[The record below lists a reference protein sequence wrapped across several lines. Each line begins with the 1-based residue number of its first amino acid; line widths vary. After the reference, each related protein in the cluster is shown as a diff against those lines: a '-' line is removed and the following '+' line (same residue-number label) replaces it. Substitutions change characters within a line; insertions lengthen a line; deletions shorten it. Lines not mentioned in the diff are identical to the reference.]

1 MEWKSIKTN
10 KPKPGSICVVVD
22 AKGQYSIKRYAEVYV
37 YDRGRETNRWRLEK
51 DKSEYYP
58 LIEKRYEFVSARETY
73 GALPRKDCSLFF
85 CEIPPAPEKA
95 IKAKEIQEQ
104 IRELEKRLE
113 ALGGD
118 A

>member
-22 AKGQYSIKRYAEVYV
+22 AKGLYSLKRYAEVYV
-37 YDRGRETNRWRLEK
+37 YDRGRQTKRWSI
-51 DKSEYYP
+51 DKEEPYYP
-58 LIEKRYEFVSARETY
+58 LIGKKFEFVSARETC

-95 IKAKEIQEQ
+95 LEAKEIQEQ

-113 ALGGD
+113 ALGGNK
-118 A
+118 